1 MSKDIIPGVENFEL
15 QPDGV
20 VLIPD
25 RLRSNH
31 PVWWREHHYTIFS
44 ISPGASG
51 AVETP
56 PDANTLGGWQLN
68 VDTEKLFYNC
78 HVHEDWSADSD
89 LEAHVIFEVNVDN
102 TGGNVGD
109 TVDLQLIARM
119 KGDAETAVKTQ
130 TLEIA
135 TVVDQSAQYK
145 QFEAIFLVD
154 FDSGTDPLDVG
165 DLVTFEL
172 NLETDTSE
180 VDDIVVNHV
189 MCRYRSKKPQNE
201 V

>member
-20 VLIPD
+20 VLVPD

-51 AVETP
+51 AVETA
-56 PDANTLGGWQLN
+56 PDSNTLGGWQLN

-89 LEAHVIFEVNVDN
+89 LEAHVIFEVN
-102 TGGNVGD
+102 
-109 TVDLQLIARM
+109 
-119 KGDAETAVKTQ
+119 
-130 TLEIA
+130 
-135 TVVDQSAQYK
+135 
-145 QFEAIFLVD
+145 
-154 FDSGTDPLDVG
+154 
-165 DLVTFEL
+165 
-172 NLETDTSE
+172 
-180 VDDIVVNHV
+180 
-189 MCRYRSKKPQNE
+189 
-201 V
+201 